1 MKNRNIDQDLA
12 ISIHAASLH
21 GRDTAR
27 DSDLSRLLEQW
38 PDLRAVFEEVQW
50 LRGETERLEDNV
62 AGLEDKVE
70 RLETSLADYE

>member
-1 MKNRNIDQDLA
+1 MNTDRNLA

-21 GRDTAR
+21 GRDTVR
-27 DSDLSRLLEQW
+27 DSDLSRLLDLW

-50 LRGETERLEDNV
+50 LRGEVEGLEDNV

-70 RLETSLADYE
+70 SLETLLANYE

>member
-1 MKNRNIDQDLA
+1 MKPRNTDQDLA
-12 ISIHAASLH
+12 VSIHAASLY
-21 GRDTAR
+21 GRNTVR

-50 LRGETERLEDNV
+50 LRGETERLEDSV

-70 RLETSLADYE
+70 RLETLLADYE